1 MPTATPPKSQLAS
14 PTAGPRAGPKAG
26 PRAGLSPTL
35 TPYVFAFFMAGIMAF
50 IMCWI
55 IVAANS
61 GIDGGLPR
69 RVLAAYA
76 IAMPAA
82 FVSVLLV
89 RPIALRLTGLVIR
102 RAG

>member
-1 MPTATPPKSQLAS
+1 MPTATPPKSQLSS
-14 PTAGPRAGPKAG
+14 PRVGPRAG

-89 RPIALRLTGLVIR
+89 RPIALRLTSLVIR